1 MARQVSINILQTL
14 ENLLGAYKYPDE
26 EVLVLEAMAN
36 GIDAGAKRI
45 RITFDRDGGGN
56 YVTFENDGSP
66 MNDGAFRDYH
76 TISSS
81 TKTKGQRIG
90 FAGVG
95 AKIFMAAWEQAEIV
109 TVTGSRRRIMAS
121 RMFRRGEEVE
131 YESTLDGTPID
142 DITGGRHAD
151 HASGT
156 SYRVRLDGT
165 RYENLKENI
174 TNIIQFWFNYALVS
188 KRLAVAVDGIWI
200 DPWNPAGSMF
210 RKEIIHD
217 RRRIRCYVWH
227 ADRPVPTYLRHITY
241 CVYGK
246 RIACERVEWESDIK
260 DNDRVFCMADVS
272 LIAGHLIS
280 TKEGFFKKNKETSGA
295 KNAAKR
301 VFRKILEEN
310 GQIRIQ
316 QSVAPSVTKEI
327 INEFTKK
334 LDDILNL
341 PDFKF
346 LNPLSKLGMRYVTVK
361 HEGGPEVGGSGG
373 EYVGG
378 TPNEPG
384 EDSHERNEDSHEQG
398 KDPGPE
404 DVREVVADDGGKG
417 GGDSGRKK
425 KKASGL
431 RIIVEDYPDDGREGW
446 VDVVNRAVVYNTGHP
461 FAVRASEGSIEMERY
476 NTARVIISSLIK
488 SKNDQAEMDAKKT
501 LEYME
506 RILHMTYG
514 IDE

>member
-14 ENLLGAYKYPDE
+14 QNLLGMYKYPDE

-36 GIDAGAKRI
+36 GIDAGAKSI

-56 YVTFENDGSP
+56 YVTFENDGAP
-66 MNDGAFRDYH
+66 MSEGAFRDYH

-81 TKTKGQRIG
+81 TKTKGRGIG

-109 TVTGSRRRIMAS
+109 TVTGRRRRVMAS

-142 DITGGRHAD
+142 DITGGRRAD

-156 SYRVRLDGT
+156 SYRVRLDGI
-165 RYENLKENI
+165 RYKSLREEI
-174 TNIIQFWFNYALVS
+174 VHIVQFWFNYALVS
-188 KRLAVAVDGIWI
+188 KRLAVTVDGIRI
-200 DPWNPAGSMF
+200 DPWKPAGSMF
-210 RKEIIHD
+210 RKEITYD
-217 RRRIRCYVWH
+217 RHRIRCYAWH

-241 CVYGK
+241 YVYGK
-246 RIACERVEWESDIK
+246 RIACERVEWESDIRE
-260 DNDRVFCMADVS
+260 NDRVFCMADVS
-272 LIAGHLIS
+272 LIADHLTS
-280 TKEGFFKKNKETSGA
+280 SKESFKKSREASGA

-316 QSVAPSVTKEI
+316 QSVAPSVTKEV

-346 LNPLSKLGMRYVTVK
+346 LNPLSRLGMRDVTVRDRD
-361 HEGGPEVGGSGG
+361 GPEVGGSGG
-373 EYVGG
+373 EDVGG

-384 EDSHERNEDSHEQG
+384 EDSRERNEDSHEQG

-404 DVREVVADDGGKG
+404 DVREVIADDGGKG

-425 KKASGL
+425 KKAGGL

-461 FAVRASEGSIEMERY
+461 FAARAAEGPIEMERY

-488 SKNDQAEMDAKKT
+488 SKNDQTEMDAKKT